1 MDEHRDELVTAH
13 LWLVERAVDRR
24 MRSLP
29 TWVERDELV
38 AYGYL
43 ALVQA
48 AERFDPSLGVPFPAY
63 ARIRVDGAIR
73 DSLRAG
79 DWLPTRLRAA
89 QRRISAV
96 QRDLATASHP
106 TPDPTAVAAAAG
118 ITVAELQLA
127 LQQAAAADLVSLDA
141 GRTGEDDAAVSR
153 HHEEQPEDA
162 LIDECMIARMRSL
175 IRRLS
180 EKQRVALVGSY
191 LEGRT
196 GVELAELLGVSPSR
210 VSQLRNEAL
219 LRLRDWLD
227 SAPDRETTGGQQP
240 T

>member
-1 MDEHRDELVTAH
+1 MDVVREELVTEH
-13 LWLVERAVDRR
+13 RWLVERAVDRR

-38 AYGYL
+38 GYGYL

-63 ARIRVDGAIR
+63 AQIRIDGAIR
-73 DSLRAG
+73 DGLRAG

-89 QRRISAV
+89 QRRISAM

-106 TPDPTAVAAAAG
+106 APDP
-118 ITVAELQLA
+118 
-127 LQQAAAADLVSLDA
+127 ADLVSLDA
-141 GRTGEDDAAVSR
+141 GRTSDTDAAVSR
-153 HHEEQPEDA
+153 RHEEQPEEA

-175 IRRLS
+175 ISRLS

-196 GVELAELLGVSPSR
+196 GVDLAELLGVSPSR

-219 LRLRDWLD
+219 LNLRDWLD
-227 SAPDRETTGGQQP
+227 SEPVWVTSEGRRLT
-240 T
+240 

>member
-38 AYGYL
+38 GYGYL

-48 AERFDPSLGVPFPAY
+48 AERFDPSLGGPFPAY
-63 ARIRVDGAIR
+63 AQIRSDGAIR
-73 DSLRAG
+73 DGLRAG

-89 QRRISAV
+89 QRRISAM

-106 TPDPTAVAAAAG
+106 APDPADVAAAAG
-118 ITVAELQLA
+118 NTVAELQLA

-141 GRTGEDDAAVSR
+141 GRTIDTDAAVSR
-153 HHEEQPEDA
+153 RHEEQPEEA

-175 IRRLS
+175 IGRLS

-219 LRLRDWLD
+219 LNLRDWLD
-227 SAPDRETTGGQQP
+227 SEPAWVTSEGRRLT
-240 T
+240 